1 MFVAE
6 PKLAVILLLEIGRE
20 VNVVTVFT
28 PVTVGSPTPCGPLW
42 PLRTSRP
49 FRSSSSGS
57 TRSAFCSGSTLQVL
71 ESKGKGSGQCGTTER
86 NGHGGRTDVG
96 VNRSSSTGNTG
107 TCTCCTRGT
116 SSTGS
121 AFAPVSPLSPFIALW
136 TLYSLCTSGAFCT
149 SRTGSTSITFYSLAV
164 LWHRYHLSCPVDLVR
179 LEGPCAPVSPLLS
192 FIALWTLQLSLTLPI
207 TVIPGIICIRQ
218 CSSNGIETSDV

>member
-1 MFVAE
+1 M
-6 PKLAVILLLEIGRE
+6 R
-20 VNVVTVFT
+20 
-28 PVTVGSPTPCGPLW
+28 PLW

-121 AFAPVSPLSPFIALW
+121 AFCTRITFVSFIALW

-149 SRTGSTSITFYSLAV
+149 SRTGSTSITFYSLRSCGTGITFHA
-164 LWHRYHLSCPVDLVR
+164 LWTLYALRTLRSR
-179 LEGPCAPVSPLLS
+179 IPLLS